1 MVAKR
6 QTWWLVALLLALL
19 LAAGAACSDNKDNG
33 EDTPVPG
40 ATEDASAGTV
50 EPSEIVTR
58 DEVLHKDPGIT
69 KTAEVDWGWLFELT
83 GPPQIQVFGQVTG
96 DGVKL
101 AVDEINKDCTSE
113 GICGFQ
119 VGDTIYK
126 INLIDSDTQS
136 DVARTVSLT
145 TKLIRDDHVKVIWG
159 PATLGEAEATQLTQ
173 PNHILHLCPCPD
185 REHASLDTV
194 EKAAGDSHWEFQTLP
209 AISRYFLQGAQS
221 TRKNFPQFT
230 KVAILCINTEIGQSV
245 CGFYEDAYREAGF
258 EMVGREDFP
267 LGTTDYTP
275 FLTRLRS
282 KQPDILLNFDDAA
295 AQINLLLQ
303 AIDLDVGEA
312 LQTSLTP
319 DLLNTVLGPDKVRQ
333 KIFLAGGI
341 PRQAAQP
348 TWPPAAAYF
357 ERYKAFSGGELP
369 PASFVSMLTYDFVYM
384 LVASMQQADSV
395 DDTTAIADRLEDIHY
410 AGAAEP
416 DVHFDNRHIAVM
428 GSDSCTVING
438 RTVTNGRPGC
448 VHEDPPPP
456 AP

>member
-1 MVAKR
+1 MIAKQ
-6 QTWWLVALLLALL
+6 QTWWLVAMLLALL
-19 LAAGAACSDNKDNG
+19 LAAGAACSDNKNNG
-33 EDTPVPG
+33 GSDEDTPVPS
-40 ATEDASAGTV
+40 ATEDVSAGTV

-58 DEVLHKDPGIT
+58 DDVLHKDPGVT

-173 PNHILHLCPCPD
+173 PNKVLHLCPCQD
-185 REHASLDTV
+185 REHTSLDTF
-194 EKAAGDSHWEFQTLP
+194 EKAAGESHWEFQTLP
-209 AISRYFLQGAQS
+209 AISRYFLQGAQG
-221 TRKNFPQFT
+221 TREDFPELT

-258 EMVGREDFP
+258 EIVGREEFP
-267 LGTTDYTP
+267 PGTTDYTP

-319 DLLNTVLGPDKVRQ
+319 DLLNTLLGPDKVRQ

-348 TWPPAAAYF
+348 TSQAAADYF
-357 ERYKAFSGGELP
+357 ERYQAFSGGELP

-384 LVASMQQADSV
+384 VIASMQQANTV
-395 DDTTAIADRLEDIHY
+395 DDTTAIADRLEVLHY
-410 AGAAEP
+410 AGAAE
-416 DVHFDNRHIAVM
+416 DDIHFDNRHISVM
-428 GSDSCTVING
+428 GSDSCPVIKGVSN
-438 RTVTNGRPGC
+438 C
-448 VHEDPPPP
+448 VHDPPPPP